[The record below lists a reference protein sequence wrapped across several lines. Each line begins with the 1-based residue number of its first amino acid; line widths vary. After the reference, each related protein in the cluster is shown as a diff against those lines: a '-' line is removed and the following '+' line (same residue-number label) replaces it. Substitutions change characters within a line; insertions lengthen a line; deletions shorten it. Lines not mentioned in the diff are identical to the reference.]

1 MRIRLSKQD
10 RQRVIDDL
18 KLLEA
23 VSEKQ
28 IDDLQRMG
36 NGHDKRAD

>member
-1 MRIRLSKQD
+1 MRIKLSKQD

-28 IDDLQRMG
+28 LDNLQKMG
-36 NGHDKRAD
+36 NGYDKRAH